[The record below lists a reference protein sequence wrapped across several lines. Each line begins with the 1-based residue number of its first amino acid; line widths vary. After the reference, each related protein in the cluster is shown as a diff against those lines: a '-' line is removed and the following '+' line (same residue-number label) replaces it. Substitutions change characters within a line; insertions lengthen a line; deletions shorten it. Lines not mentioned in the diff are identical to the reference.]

1 MIAFYCSFQDE
12 ASDQPINLVSLAERM
27 AASLSLISGASAPR
41 LVEAQAIY
49 VRQTSFGRAPGRIR
63 RNRTPTLR
71 LVTGKSGQRILFE
84 GWLDNRR
91 ELAARLGVSRQT
103 INAVET
109 DKYDPS
115 LPLAL
120 RMAKLFDVPVDT
132 IFIDH
137 WMPSKGEE

>member
-1 MIAFYCSFQDE
+1 MDC
-12 ASDQPINLVSLAERM
+12 
-27 AASLSLISGASAPR
+27 
-41 LVEAQAIY
+41 
-49 VRQTSFGRAPGRIR
+49 
-63 RNRTPTLR
+63 
-71 LVTGKSGQRILFE
+71 
-84 GWLDNRR
+84 GWSQG

-120 RMAKLFDVPVDT
+120 RMAKLFDAPVDT

-137 WMPSKGEE
+137 WMPSKGEK